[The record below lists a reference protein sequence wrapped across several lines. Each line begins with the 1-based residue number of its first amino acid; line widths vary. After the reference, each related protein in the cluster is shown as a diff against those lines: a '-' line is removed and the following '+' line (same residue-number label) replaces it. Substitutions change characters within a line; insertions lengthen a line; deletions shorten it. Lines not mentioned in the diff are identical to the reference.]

1 VYGGLVAVVGERA
14 WDLSPALP
22 QPDADRPEVQ
32 ALRNHM
38 IAHATMTG
46 SSSLAVATVLRDAR
60 APIRTPAPGWPP
72 VRLRRFM
79 GTWHLPVRS
88 SWHSAVA
95 PVVDRIVL

>member
-1 VYGGLVAVVGERA
+1 MVGHSA

-32 ALRNHM
+32 ALRHHM
-38 IAHATMTG
+38 IAHATLTG

-72 VRLRRFM
+72 VRLRRLM
-79 GTWHLPVRS
+79 GTWHLPVRDT
-88 SWHSAVA
+88 WHSAVA
-95 PVVDRIVL
+95 PVLDRVVL